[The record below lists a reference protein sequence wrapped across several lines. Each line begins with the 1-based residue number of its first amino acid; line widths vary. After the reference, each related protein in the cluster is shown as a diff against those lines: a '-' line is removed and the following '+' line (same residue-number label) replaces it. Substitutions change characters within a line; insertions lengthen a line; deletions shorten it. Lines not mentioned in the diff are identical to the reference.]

1 VAAAAAAAGLTPG
14 QVGGCTRRIQS
25 THSARNRLV
34 STLGAYEVKNW
45 FQSLLS
51 KFNLYRYRRVL
62 LRWNVDR
69 GVAVLPKSSNPARQA
84 DNLAAAAADAAQLPS
99 EHAAAVG
106 AFSEQYRLQHGAFH
120 TGPGKPYATLGDL
133 WDEDCSYMKGRD
145 FEQPAGFA
153 LK

>member
-1 VAAAAAAAGLTPG
+1 MSDTQTSPPPQKLKERLRLRCRKGVPNAA
-14 QVGGCTRRIQS
+14 C
-25 THSARNRLV
+25 
-34 STLGAYEVKNW
+34 
-45 FQSLLS
+45 
-51 KFNLYRYRRVL
+51 
-62 LRWNVDR
+62 
-69 GVAVLPKSSNPARQA
+69 
-84 DNLAAAAADAAQLPS
+84 
-99 EHAAAVG
+99 AAVG